1 MRNNVEFND
10 DDQEEMGRLSLSMVE
25 GFCNDSH
32 VKYFLCFVDIL
43 SIASLKFSSGKP

>member
-1 MRNNVEFND
+1 MYERSILEKRNNVKFND

-32 VKYFLCFVDIL
+32 VKYFL
-43 SIASLKFSSGKP
+43 